1 MRLNR
6 IGFMEGGG
14 AVVCLALNIH
24 VFSNI
29 FSSDFPISDHKG
41 AGERGTNKLHS
52 AKVMLVWVY
61 LCGYTCVGIPC
72 GYTCVG
78 IPVWVYLCGRWWSHH
93 GG

>member
-6 IGFMEGGG
+6 IGFMEG

-29 FSSDFPISDHKG
+29 FPSDFPISDDKG
-41 AGERGTNKLHS
+41 AGERGTNKLRS
-52 AKVMLVWVY
+52 ATVMLVWVY
-61 LCGYTCVGIPC
+61 LCGYTLWVYLC
-72 GYTCVG
+72 GYTL
-78 IPVWVYLCGRWWSHH
+78 WVYLCGRWWSHH